1 MAVPFTV
8 SNPAGAIMRIRKQT
22 DFFSGLMF
30 IVVGLGF
37 SLVARGYTMGTAARM
52 GPGYFPFWLGIVL
65 ALLGAAVAIGA
76 MSPTGES
83 DRLARWDLRTVLWVL
98 GSVVL
103 FGLVLKPLG
112 MVLSVIL
119 LVLIASMASHE
130 FTWRGALLNAAVLVV
145 ISLVAFVYGI
155 NLQMPVWPAF
165 LSA

>member
-1 MAVPFTV
+1 M
-8 SNPAGAIMRIRKQT
+8 
-22 DFFSGLMF
+22 
-30 IVVGLGF
+30 
-37 SLVARGYTMGTAARM
+37 
-52 GPGYFPFWLGIVL
+52 L
-65 ALLGAAVAIGA
+65 ALLGAVVAIGA